1 MRHELNAENY
11 LLTPVEVATL
21 FRVHP
26 RSLVRW
32 ELAGKINPIRTPGG
46 TRRYRYLEVR
56 ALYEAG
62 GGVWP
67 EA

>member
-1 MRHELNAENY
+1 MRPRPAPDDHLF
-11 LLTPVEVATL
+11 TPAEVAVI
-21 FRVHP
+21 FRIHR

-32 ELAGKINPIRTPGG
+32 ERDGHITALRTPGG
-46 TRRYRYLEVR
+46 HRRYRYADVR

-67 EA
+67 TG